1 MQPND
6 ITFFQRFQDDILA
19 GRKTITIRDES
30 ESHFKTGDVLR
41 VGRFEDDGYF
51 CTIEVTATS
60 TVTLDTLTEKH
71 AEQENMTLTEL
82 KKVIADIYP
91 GQTQLIVLPKGQ
103 RFAKFQRTGQRAKMS
118 GAEMGKRTTRF
129 LMEHQRLQP
138 RRTQP
143 RQKFLVPGNVALR

>member
-82 KKVIADIYP
+82 KKVIATSIP
-91 GQTQLIVLPKGQ
+91 A
-103 RFAKFQRTGQRAKMS
+103 RHSFM
-118 GAEMGKRTTRF
+118 
-129 LMEHQRLQP
+129 
-138 RRTQP
+138 
-143 RQKFLVPGNVALR
+143 

>member
-1 MQPND
+1 MSQFLQEIVPCSQ
-6 ITFFQRFQDDILA
+6 TTSLFFNVSVDDILA

-82 KKVIADIYP
+82 IKVIADIYP
-91 GQTQLIVLPKGQ
+91 GQTQFYLIEFKCL
-103 RFAKFQRTGQRAKMS
+103 
-118 GAEMGKRTTRF
+118 
-129 LMEHQRLQP
+129 
-138 RRTQP
+138 
-143 RQKFLVPGNVALR
+143 

>member
-19 GRKTITIRDES
+19 GRQTSTIRDES

-91 GQTQLIVLPKGQ
+91 GQTQFYVIEFKCL
-103 RFAKFQRTGQRAKMS
+103 
-118 GAEMGKRTTRF
+118 
-129 LMEHQRLQP
+129 
-138 RRTQP
+138 
-143 RQKFLVPGNVALR
+143 